1 MFLEN
6 IMSDPICQPV
16 SKNYEQWC
24 TFMDENIEFWL
35 KDSVKHTKEH
45 CSRVLL
51 LALVIAHQI
60 GLSDEEMDA
69 LSMAAI
75 FHDSRRIDDWLDKGH
90 GKRAAQYYKDYC
102 KENGMHF
109 NVNAYYIMH
118 YHDQDD
124 RVGVFEIEKVPF
136 VHERCILL
144 YKIFKDA
151 DGLDRLRLSP
161 DALDINMLRTE
172 EARKLVDFSK
182 YILQKSKEVYKNE
195 SSNSN

>member
-1 MFLEN
+1 MFLEQLMN
-6 IMSDPICQPV
+6 DPICQPV
-16 SKNYEQWC
+16 SKKYEQWC
-24 TFMDENIEFWL
+24 EFMDQNIEFWL

-75 FHDSRRIDDWLDKGH
+75 FHDSRRVDDWLDKGH

-102 KENGMHF
+102 KENNMHF
-109 NVNAYYIMH
+109 NPNAYYIMQ

-124 RVGVFEIEKVPF
+124 RVGLWEIEKSPF
-136 VHERCILL
+136 VDERCILM

-151 DGLDRLRLSP
+151 DGLDRFRLGP

-172 EARKLVDFSK
+172 EAHKLVDFAK
-182 YILQKSKEVYKNE
+182 YILKRSEEV
-195 SSNSN
+195 

>member
-6 IMSDPICQPV
+6 VMSHPICQPV

-109 NVNAYYIMH
+109 NVNSYYIMH

-124 RVGVFEIEKVPF
+124 MVGLCEIEKVSF

-172 EARKLVDFSK
+172 EARKLVDFAK
-182 YILQKSKEVYKNE
+182 YILKKSEEV
-195 SSNSN
+195 